1 MVTWS
6 LIGLVFWLVTTGFVG
21 YAIYLCGI
29 VAGRKMCRQRIHQML
44 QEYPLDEASTI
55 QQQAAVQ
62 YVSLWV
68 RRELRK
74 DEEQ

>member
-1 MVTWS
+1 MKTVS
-6 LIGLVFWLVTTGFVG
+6 LIGLVFSMVTAGFVG
-21 YAIYLCGI
+21 YVIYLCG
-29 VAGRKMCRQRIHQML
+29 VTAGRKICRNRIHQML
-44 QEYPLDEASTI
+44 QHYPLDESSSV

-74 DEEQ
+74 DEET

>member
-1 MVTWS
+1 MKTLS
-6 LIGLVFWLVTTGFVG
+6 LIGLIFSMVTAGFVG
-21 YAIYLCGI
+21 HVIYLCG
-29 VAGRKMCRQRIHQML
+29 VTAGRKLCRNRIHLML
-44 QEYPLDEASTI
+44 QNYPLDEASTP

-74 DEEQ
+74 DEET